1 MASAFIQ
8 YSHAFPVIVRRCE
21 LVEAASLITRPESRT
36 LKKMGK
42 KAKLLNP
49 ADQFRMRG
57 AGARAQLSGAGKGG
71 AARGAARD

>member
-57 AGARAQLSGAGKGG
+57 AGARAIKRGG
-71 AARGAARD
+71 QGGRGQGGGT

>member
-1 MASAFIQ
+1 MASAPFNTAT
-8 YSHAFPVIVRRCE
+8 HAFLVIVRRRE
-21 LVEAASLITRPESRT
+21 LDQAASLITRPKSRT

-57 AGARAQLSGAGKGG
+57 AGARA
-71 AARGAARD
+71 RN